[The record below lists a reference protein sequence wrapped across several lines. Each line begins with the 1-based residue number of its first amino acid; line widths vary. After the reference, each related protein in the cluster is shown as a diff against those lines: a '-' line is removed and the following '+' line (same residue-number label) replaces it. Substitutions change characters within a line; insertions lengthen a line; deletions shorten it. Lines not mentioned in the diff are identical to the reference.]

1 MKSLR
6 NTFASIITVT
16 VGLCRIVL
24 NALNEHP
31 WIATSFKTSLAVFS
45 VLLAIVSAITWHIS
59 ATWQEQL
66 LTMSSASSYQ
76 IAAITAGATILNT
89 KAAMLSVAA
98 ALLNGFYYWL
108 GAVKE

>member
-6 NTFASIITVT
+6 NTFAAIITVIA
-16 VGLCRIVL
+16 GLCRIVR
-24 NALNEHP
+24 NTLNEHP
-31 WIATSFKTSLAVFS
+31 LIAISFKTALAVFS

-66 LTMSSASSYQ
+66 LTMSSASSDQ
-76 IAAITAGATILNT
+76 IVAITAGATILNT
-89 KAAMLSVAA
+89 RAAMLSVAA
-98 ALLNGFYYWL
+98 ALLNGLYYWL